1 MILIRHGQ
9 TEFNR
14 VFSATRCDP
23 GIRDP
28 ELTAHGRCQASAAAF
43 ALQRLRPSRLIT
55 SPYIRALETAEI
67 IATHLSLPITV
78 NALVAERFCFTCDIG
93 SPLADLRTRWP
104 AIAFDHLGDPWWP
117 QVEETVELIYR
128 RSRQFR
134 RQILNEAWRETAVVT
149 HWGFIRAL
157 TGATVPNG
165 TVLRIDPT
173 RPDHEPEMVFMANV
187 G

>member
-1 MILIRHGQ
+1 MGKP
-9 TEFNR
+9 N
-14 VFSATRCDP
+14 
-23 GIRDP
+23 
-28 ELTAHGRCQASAAAF
+28 LTAFSLLPDAIPVSVTRNLLLMVAAKRQQWPWHCSICVRA
-43 ALQRLRPSRLIT
+43 RLIT

-93 SPLADLRTRWP
+93 SPLAELRTRWP

-134 RQILNEAWRETAVVT
+134 RQILSEAWRETAVVT

-165 TVLRIDPT
+165 SILRIDPT
-173 RPDHEPEMVFMANV
+173 RLDHEPEMVFVADT